1 MSIGKGFPAYVY
13 INADHYRET
22 KLWHSKV
29 ELGVKIGQ

>member
-1 MSIGKGFPAYVY
+1 VY